1 MIECVKWEFAQIFKR
16 KRMKLVENHLV
27 LILFFVIH
35 PLVSLGQTSF
45 EMAYKDGKYF
55 ITTSLNGHDNIELL
69 VASGFHGIIV
79 SEDDY
84 GRLFVDSL
92 YQTVDSN
99 ITGIRNFYGRDSV
112 TKVKYGKVNFY
123 GRDSVTKVKYGKVSI
138 GDLSYQGN
146 IYVVDKYGKIN
157 IPVHLLKN
165 EKDTTAHLARL
176 DFKQGTLDFVR
187 QETLSKTSM
196 HQYKMVESSSLPII
210 ETTLFISDTYGHLG
224 RVEGRFLFN
233 LNSGSPLY
241 LYIRNPSALNFI
253 RKNKFRVL
261 PAKDRAGND
270 VGYGISTAVCQVGER
285 KRRKA
290 TIGVIGRI
298 NLPNVLGCVGPSLFR
313 KSYVVI
319 DSKNHIMY
327 YE

>member
-1 MIECVKWEFAQIFKR
+1 M
-16 KRMKLVENHLV
+16 
-27 LILFFVIH
+27 ILFFVIH

-45 EMAYKDGKYF
+45 QMTYKEGGYF
-55 ITTSLNGHDNIELL
+55 ITTSINNHDNIEIF
-69 VASGFHGIIV
+69 VSSGFPGIIV

-92 YQTVDSN
+92 YQTVDSD
-99 ITGIRNFYGRDSV
+99 IAGI
-112 TKVKYGKVNFY
+112 KNFY

>member
-1 MIECVKWEFAQIFKR
+1 MRHVGSYLI
-16 KRMKLVENHLV
+16 
-27 LILFFVIH
+27 LILFFVIS

-45 EMAYKDGKYF
+45 EMTYKDGKYF
-55 ITTSLNGHDNIELL
+55 ITTSVNGHDNIELL

-84 GRLFVDSL
+84 DRLFVDSL
-92 YQTVDSN
+92 YQTVDSD
-99 ITGIRNFYGRDSV
+99 ITGI
-112 TKVKYGKVNFY
+112 KNFY

-146 IYVVDKYGKIN
+146 IYVVDKYSKIN

-253 RKNKFRVL
+253 RKNKFRVF

-270 VGYGISTAVCQVGER
+270 AGYGINTAVCQVGER
-285 KRRKA
+285 KIRKA
-290 TIGVIGRI
+290 SIGVGGRI
-298 NLPNVLGCVGPSLFR
+298 NLPNALGCIGPSLFR
-313 KSYVVI
+313 KSYVII
-319 DSKNHIMY
+319 DSKNHIVY

>member
-1 MIECVKWEFAQIFKR
+1 
-16 KRMKLVENHLV
+16 MKLVENHLV

-45 EMAYKDGKYF
+45 QMTYKDGRYF

-92 YQTVDSN
+92 YQTVDSD
-99 ITGIRNFYGRDSV
+99 ITGIR
-112 TKVKYGKVNFY
+112 NFY

-146 IYVVDKYGKIN
+146 IFVVDKYSKIN

-176 DFKQGTLDFVR
+176 DFKQRTLDFVR
-187 QETLSKTSM
+187 QETISKANM
-196 HQYKMVESSSLPII
+196 HQYKMVELSPRPII
-210 ETTLFISDTYGHLG
+210 EATLFISDTYGHLG
-224 RVEGRFLFN
+224 TVEGRFLFN
-233 LNSGSPLY
+233 LSSGSPLY
-241 LYIRNPSALNFI
+241 LYIRNPSTLNFI

-261 PAKDRAGND
+261 PAKDTAGND
-270 VGYGISTAVCQVGER
+270 VGYGIYTAVCQVGER
-285 KRRKA
+285 KRRKVS
-290 TIGVIGRI
+290 IGVIGRI
-298 NLPNVLGCVGPSLFR
+298 NLPNVLGCIGPSLFR